1 MSLQTSQQGKDWCQV
16 GLKPTPLAVWVSALP
31 SRPLTPPL
39 SLGLLS
45 KSFIGSDLLKDV

>member
-31 SRPLTPPL
+31 SRPLTPLL
-39 SLGLLS
+39 SLGSYPKALLDQ
-45 KSFIGSDLLKDV
+45 IY